1 VAVALSSLPSLIDL
15 KINLSTQNEAL
26 MILNQLPNLLY
37 LNGKSTRDET
47 HIVDIEDK
55 DIESISLNNEIAN
68 FNDIFTKISERLKSI
83 NKESNK
89 EFFDSFQDLLKTEI
103 VNINKSVDNTV
114 PNYIYATN
122 VLSSKIKIFKYFK
135 TKYLEILDTKD
146 SDSAKVMREV
156 VDNILKSSD
165 FLINIIYKLYPKIDE
180 KTDNLRK
187 QLDEALKAAQI
198 VDSEIGGFEEKI
210 RSFTK
215 ERESLVKQHNEER
228 QFLLEKIERLEKEN
242 KMITEKLLKN
252 AKDIINSNTTGLGS
266 GNNGEK
272 PSHREKEESSHKE
285 TNFNH
290 SVNMGVTGNN
300 FNHLNES
307 LNKSKIAN
315 NVVVGPTG
323 SRILTIKMMKD
334 IINEI
339 YSSKVD
345 FDKKCLENKMPRE
358 TMEQHMYTYLNQK
371 YGLKNLIIEWATSII
386 NGIKMYSSEDSDI
399 CLFGKI
405 LRNELE
411 EDSRLVL
418 QRLKTTISDLLS
430 YFLKSKAPL
439 KSNGEIKDTLNSKI
453 NGSLLED
460 EWKGIVYYVY
470 EKEDAN
476 NLETRIVE
484 FIRKK
489 NNISKLDNSNKKMT
503 REEIINL
510 SRQKEEFKIAYKDFQ
525 KILLDYQIK
534 SRDKYLKNFVY
545 IFKKSDNDNNGIIN
559 EDEFIQLLTFM
570 GVYGDMIEENS
581 IRLLSV
587 VDPYNNKQITF
598 SECVSL
604 FSMVSFNLFIFRK
617 CLLIK
622 MRLLKFHFW
631 IKFAL
636 MRILLI
642 FKFLF

>member
-1 VAVALSSLPSLIDL
+1 MSSLPSLIDL

-26 MILNQLPNLLY
+26 LVLNQIPNLLY

-68 FNDIFTKISERLKSI
+68 FNDIFTKISDRLKSI

-89 EFFDSFQDLLKTEI
+89 EFFDSFQELLKTEI

-135 TKYLEILDTKD
+135 TKYIEIIETKD
-146 SDSAKVMREV
+146 ADSAKVMREI

-198 VDSEIGGFEEKI
+198 VDSEIGGFEDKV

-215 ERESLVKQHNEER
+215 ERETLVKQHTEER
-228 QFLLEKIERLEKEN
+228 QFLLEKIERLEREN
-242 KMITEKLLKN
+242 KMMTDKLLKN
-252 AKDIINSNTTGLGS
+252 AKEIINSNNTGGFSQTQPRAFSKEKDESMHKENNFNNSLNMGMSS
-266 GNNGEK
+266 GNNY
-272 PSHREKEESSHKE
+272 
-285 TNFNH
+285 
-290 SVNMGVTGNN
+290 
-300 FNHLNES
+300 LNETM
-307 LNKSKIAN
+307 NKSKIEK
-315 NVVVGPTG
+315 NVIVGPTG

-339 YSSKVD
+339 YTSKVE
-345 FDKKCLENKMPRE
+345 FDKKCFENKMPRE

-386 NGIKMYSSEDSDI
+386 NGIKMYSSDDSDI

-430 YFLKSKAPL
+430 YFLKSKMPL
-439 KSNGEIKDTLNSKI
+439 KSNGEIKEILNSKLT
-453 NGSLLED
+453 GVLLED
-460 EWKGIVYYVY
+460 EWKGIIYYVY
-470 EKEDAN
+470 EKEDAS
-476 NLETRIVE
+476 NLENRIIE

-489 NNISKLDNSNKKMT
+489 NSNSKVENSNKKLT
-503 REEIINL
+503 REEMINL

-534 SRDKYLKNFVY
+534 SRDKYLKNFVR
-545 IFKKSDNDNNGIIN
+545 IFKKCDNDNNGIIN
-559 EDEFIQLLTFM
+559 EDEFIQLLSYM
-570 GVYGDMIEENS
+570 SVYGELIEENS
-581 IRLLSV
+581 VRLLSV

-604 FSMVSFNLFIFRK
+604 FSMVSSIIINFFI
-617 CLLIK
+617 
-622 MRLLKFHFW
+622 
-631 IKFAL
+631 
-636 MRILLI
+636 ILGNACRPR
-642 FKFLF
+642 